1 MSNTAAAILISQITT
16 DHGRVLS
23 IECLDVTPDTC
34 DSCRTVWHA
43 ESLRYQAELF
53 LCPLCD

>member
-1 MSNTAAAILISQITT
+1 MDAIRIDQITT
-16 DHGRVLS
+16 DHGRVIS

-34 DSCRTVWHA
+34 DSCRTVWPVENLVFTA
-43 ESLRYQAELF
+43 DLA